1 LLNGLRVTDYNL
13 GCPSVRVEVGDL
25 KKPPGLLEQLRAT
38 AVHEAGHAVIARIIG
53 WGFELVTIV
62 PGESN
67 LGHLALAPAPDHI
80 QDALSA
86 DGFYLPED
94 KKWAAQKALLCAS
107 GTVAER
113 IAGFIGED
121 EFWNEETRLAV
132 DFARSAG
139 VWSKQSVNDPD
150 SAIDIDFS
158 PMDKAVE
165 KLLRHHW
172 KEVEILTEELLNK
185 RTLGAQ
191 EVRVL
196 LLLDQRPP
204 EGERHGTRSY

>member
-1 LLNGLRVTDYNL
+1 
-13 GCPSVRVEVGDL
+13 VEVGVVEESAESGEL
-25 KKPPGLLEQLRAT
+25 LRAT
-38 AVHEAGHAVIARIIG
+38 AVHEAAHAVVARIIG
-53 WGFELVTIV
+53 WDFDFVTVV

-80 QDALSA
+80 IEALDAEA
-86 DGFYLPED
+86 FYFPED
-94 KKWAAQKALLCAS
+94 KKWAVQKALLCAS

-113 IAGFIGED
+113 IAGFIDDE

-139 VWSKQSVNDPD
+139 VWYKQSGNDQNSTTD
-150 SAIDIDFS
+150 VDFS

-172 KEVEILTEELLNK
+172 KEVEILTGELLTK
-185 RTLGAQ
+185 RTLGAH
-191 EVRVL
+191 EVRML

-204 EGERHGTRSY
+204 GGD